1 MPCSRQLWP
10 LHGTCLACAC
20 ACVTSLVCCLQ
31 DEINSLRADQKAVLS
46 VCACVTSLVCCV
58 QDEINSLRADQKAVL
73 SEKELHERECS
84 RLQTMYENEVR
95 LREKLMERLERASAG
110 AQTVQVL

>member
-1 MPCSRQLWP
+1 M
-10 LHGTCLACAC
+10 
-20 ACVTSLVCCLQ
+20 CCLQ